1 MRGHLKKRGKRGWWL
16 VLDDKDA
23 GGQRKRRWINL
34 NRPGQ
39 PPKVRTKKEADEE
52 AGRIVQ
58 ELREGTYGASKNLTV
73 SEHLKRWLEHHSSN
87 VQSRSLERYAT
98 VIRKYISPALGSV
111 LLRDLRPKHIQEF
124 YDRAR
129 ARGVTSGV
137 VRYCHITLHAAL
149 KHAMQIELISRN
161 AADAVKKPKAQ
172 KASVRALTDDELGR
186 VLLAVEGTD
195 LEVPVYLSATCGLR
209 RGEALALRWSAV
221 DFDSARLQVRE
232 TLEKRRQGVEFKLP
246 KTDKSRRTVSIPSTT
261 LTLLRRFR
269 TAQIEKRLAKG
280 PQYDDHDLIVSQAN
294 GYPMDPEA
302 LSKAFTKLARSLKMG
317 DVHFH
322 CLRHTAA
329 TTMLARGIHPKVVQE
344 CLGHS
349 SIAITMDTYSH
360 VAPTMQDEAA
370 RQIDT
375 ALRVVIGQNA
385 TVLEKR

>member
-1 MRGHLKKRGKRGWWL
+1 M
-16 VLDDKDA
+16 
-23 GGQRKRRWINL
+23 
-34 NRPGQ
+34 
-39 PPKVRTKKEADEE
+39 
-52 AGRIVQ
+52 
-58 ELREGTYGASKNLTV
+58 ELAK
-73 SEHLKRWLEHHSSN
+73 
-87 VQSRSLERYAT
+87 
-98 VIRKYISPALGSV
+98 ISPSASTLSVGWNTTARTFSREASNATQRLSENVSPVLGSV
-111 LLRDLRPKHIQEF
+111 LLRDLRPKHIQGF

-129 ARGVTSGV
+129 AQGVTSGV

-186 VLLAVEGTD
+186 VLLAVKGTD

-209 RGEALALRWSAV
+209 RGEALALRWAAV
-221 DFDSARLQVRE
+221 DFESARLQVRE
-232 TLEKRRQGVEFKLP
+232 SLEKRRHGIEFKLP

-261 LTLLRRFR
+261 LTMLRRFR
-269 TAQIEKRLAKG
+269 TEQIEKRLVKG
-280 PQYDDHDLIVSQAN
+280 PQYEDHDLVVAQAN
-294 GYPMDPEA
+294 GLPMDPEA
-302 LSKAFTKLARSLKMG
+302 LSKTFTKLARSLKMG

-385 TVLEKR
+385 AVSEKR